1 MLVLRPG
8 FTVKVKCFQGSS
20 EGYLIMIF
28 GDCIYSISE
37 ILTCTVG
44 LYIHIQLNLP
54 TWKIPTSVCYFP
66 IQICSSSEVS
76 LLVND
81 TPPIYPPKVESW
93 TPSWLLSS
101 LPCVLDTRFLLVFTF
116 FSFSGILAFFP
127 CLSLGFSAF
136 HVYNCSCSH
145 WFHCPV
151 LFYFGRVS
159 GHSSA

>member
-54 TWKIPTSVCYFP
+54 T
-66 IQICSSSEVS
+66 
-76 LLVND
+76 
-81 TPPIYPPKVESW
+81 
-93 TPSWLLSS
+93 
-101 LPCVLDTRFLLVFTF
+101 
-116 FSFSGILAFFP
+116 
-127 CLSLGFSAF
+127 
-136 HVYNCSCSH
+136 
-145 WFHCPV
+145 
-151 LFYFGRVS
+151 
-159 GHSSA
+159 